1 MTLNKTLPGRT
12 MIKRLVRKLERFEPV
27 PPNERAFLK
36 AAIARVAEYDPGE
49 YFVNEGDSPAES
61 CLVVEGFAARI
72 KTLPNGVRQIMAIHI
87 PGDFCDLHSF
97 ALKRM
102 DHGIAALS
110 RCKIAKVPHA
120 KLTEIT
126 ERLPRLT
133 RALWWDLA
141 IDAAILRE
149 WMVGAGRRSAYH
161 QIAHLL
167 CEMLLRL
174 RSVGLVEDNTYAFP
188 LTQAELGD
196 AFGLSTVHVNRTL
209 QALRREH
216 LLISKGRAVTI
227 PNAKALATAAG
238 FDPTYLGLSDVL

>member
-1 MTLNKTLPGRT
+1 

-141 IDAAILRE
+141 MTLQSFGNGWSVRA
-149 WMVGAGRRSAYH
+149 GARPTTKSRTSCARCCCDCDPSGWSRTTPTRSPNSGGARRC
-161 QIAHLL
+161 L
-167 CEMLLRL
+167 
-174 RSVGLVEDNTYAFP
+174 
-188 LTQAELGD
+188 
-196 AFGLSTVHVNRTL
+196 GLSTVHVNRTL

>member
-1 MTLNKTLPGRT
+1 
-12 MIKRLVRKLERFEPV
+12 
-27 PPNERAFLK
+27 
-36 AAIARVAEYDPGE
+36 
-49 YFVNEGDSPAES
+49 
-61 CLVVEGFAARI
+61 
-72 KTLPNGVRQIMAIHI
+72 
-87 PGDFCDLHSF
+87 
-97 ALKRM
+97 
-102 DHGIAALS
+102 
-110 RCKIAKVPHA
+110 
-120 KLTEIT
+120 
-126 ERLPRLT
+126 
-133 RALWWDLA
+133 
-141 IDAAILRE
+141 
-149 WMVGAGRRSAYH
+149 MVGAGRRSAYH